1 MNKEIKVKFN
11 DDLFLDLIGVVT
23 ITDNIKKGVK
33 DLTEICNKYKMND
46 DCGISSS
53 LSIFTKPHLI
63 LDEEIGESEDLA
75 RDHSGNIPDAMS
87 CEFNLHKGGET
98 GYFCFRI
105 YDCVDEESEYEVM
118 EVDSEPV
125 NVKDILEL

>member
-33 DLTEICNKYKMND
+33 DLTEIYDKYEMND
-46 DCGISSS
+46 DCEIYSS

-63 LDEEIGESEDLA
+63 LDEEIDSEDLT
-75 RDHSGNIPDAMS
+75 RDHSGNIPDAVS

-105 YDCVDEESEYEVM
+105 YDCVDEESDYEVI

>member
-33 DLTEICNKYKMND
+33 DLTEICDKYEMND
-46 DCGISSS
+46 DCEIYSS

-63 LDEEIGESEDLA
+63 LDEEIDSEDLT
-75 RDHSGNIPDAMS
+75 RDHSGNIPDAVY

-125 NVKDILEL
+125 SVKDILEL

>member
-1 MNKEIKVKFN
+1 MDKEIKVKFM

-23 ITDNIKKGVK
+23 ITDGIKKGLK
-33 DLTEICNKYKMND
+33 DLIKISREYDEETDCEIY
-46 DCGISSS
+46 SS
-53 LSIFTKPHLI
+53 LAIFTKPSLI
-63 LDEEIGESEDLA
+63 LDLEIDGTEIT
-75 RDHSGNIPDAMS
+75 RDHSGNIPDAVS

-105 YDCVDEESEYEVM
+105 YDCVDEESDYEVM
-118 EVDSEPV
+118 EADSEPV

>member
-33 DLTEICNKYKMND
+33 DLTEICDKYEMND
-46 DCGISSS
+46 DCEIYSS

-63 LDEEIGESEDLA
+63 LDEEIGSEDLT
-75 RDHSGNIPDAMS
+75 RDHSGNIPDAVS
-87 CEFNLHKGGET
+87 CEFNLHKGEET

-105 YDCVDEESEYEVM
+105 YDCVDEESDYEVI

>member
-1 MNKEIKVKFN
+1 MDKEIKVKFM

-23 ITDNIKKGVK
+23 ITDGIKKGLK
-33 DLTEICNKYKMND
+33 DLIKISREYDEETDCEIY
-46 DCGISSS
+46 SS

-63 LDEEIGESEDLA
+63 LDEEINPEDLT
-75 RDHSGNIPDAMS
+75 RDHSGNIPDAVS

-105 YDCVDEESEYEVM
+105 YDCVDEESDYEVI